1 MADPVAMMSLQYV
14 NDIYVNFFCWN
25 IGGDETE
32 AALILNNP
40 VP

>member
-1 MADPVAMMSLQYV
+1 MADPVAMMSLQYI
-14 NDIYVNFFCWN
+14 NDIYVNFFSA
-25 IGGDETE
+25 E